1 MAGINLRKIRIGD
14 SSELRSC
21 GLMSGTLAVVE
32 EDIRGFVAGKTTD
45 VLIAQDENIRAV
57 VKLFKR
63 DRKKGTVQMEF
74 VFTEGL
80 DMDIKSEITDATL
93 KYCFLS
99 EYYNKVICV
108 CRADDAVTEELLTAH
123 GFIQEAILR
132 DEIRTDSG
140 FEDAGLFALTACQY
154 PEYNVCFVP
163 FERGIAVITG
173 GTDYVDEVKL
183 MHAGTKIED
192 PFVYNV
198 AASLGFL
205 ARGGGIRAAE
215 GDLYDMDEEQLE
227 YLPAE
232 LAKAYVEL
240 TEYFANKRATF
251 DIRYRFM
258 RGTEFQLKVW
268 KLLTSIPYGT
278 TSSYEDIALKLC
290 EGNRFEARKI
300 TRAVGAAC
308 SDNPISIIVPCHR
321 VIGKDGNL
329 VGYSAGLDIKD
340 YLLLHES
347 FFAVTP
353 LITKEA

>member
-1 MAGINLRKIRIGD
+1 MAGINLRKIKIGD
-14 SSELRSC
+14 SSELRAC

-32 EDIRGFVAGKTTD
+32 ADIRGFIAGRTTD

-57 VKLFKR
+57 VKLFGR
-63 DRKKGTVQMEF
+63 DRKKCTVQMEF
-74 VFTEGL
+74 VFTEDA
-80 DMDIKSEITDATL
+80 DMDIKSEIADAVL
-93 KYCFLS
+93 KYCFLT
-99 EYYNKVICV
+99 EYYNKVIAV
-108 CRADDAVTEELLTAH
+108 CRADDAVTEELLTSH
-123 GFIQEAILR
+123 GFMQEAVLR
-132 DEIRTDSG
+132 DEIRTDTG
-140 FEDAGLFALTACQY
+140 FEDAGLFALTASCY

-163 FERGIAVITG
+163 FERGIAVVTG
-173 GTDYVDEVKL
+173 GKDYVDEVKL
-183 MHAGTKIED
+183 LHAGTKIED
-192 PFVYNV
+192 PFVLNV
-198 AASLGFL
+198 AGSLGL
-205 ARGGGIRAAE
+205 LGKGGCIKAAE
-215 GDLYDMDEEQLE
+215 DGLYDTDEEQLE
-227 YLPAE
+227 MLPAE

-240 TEYFANKRATF
+240 TEYFSNRRASF

-278 TSSYEDIALKLC
+278 TASYEDIALKLC